1 MSLEQELA
9 FCESLAHDLINRIRS
24 IQQDLSIE
32 SHDEPVANK
41 FGHRLRLYRARQGLT
56 QSELADGTDLSVNTI
71 IKLENSHTG
80 RPQAK
85 TISKLAEALG
95 VTEKELL
102 GE

>member
-9 FCESLAHDLINRIRS
+9 LCESLAHELIERIRS

-32 SHDEPVANK
+32 SLDEPVANK
-41 FGHRLRLYRARQGLT
+41 FGHRLRLFRARKGFT
-56 QSELADGTDLSVNTI
+56 QSDLSDNTGLSVNTI
-71 IKLENSHTG
+71 IKLENSRTG